1 MTTHCPVATQQ
12 VIWLSYDAKVMPHL
26 IAESGCV
33 MFPSEKTPLH
43 EAKCSVKLATTLLQ
57 GAPIVASAVGEQA
70 YYGAA
75 GAAHL
80 VAADATPAE
89 FAAAVAQV
97 LADPGRQAALRQQG
111 QQRLLAT
118 YDWAQLGAKLEQF
131 YAEMMR

>member
-1 MTTHCPVATQQ
+1 
-12 VIWLSYDAKVMPHL
+12 
-26 IAESGCV
+26 
-33 MFPSEKTPLH
+33 
-43 EAKCSVKLATTLLQ
+43 
-57 GAPIVASAVGEQA
+57 VGEQA

-80 VAADATPAE
+80 VAADATPTE

-118 YDWAQLGAKLEQF
+118 YDWVQLGAKLEQF
-131 YAEMMR
+131 YMEIVR